1 MTEREVL
8 LCQTGCEV
16 SPPPH
21 LCLHRSPSWLSLCQQ
36 LLITPRRGVGH
47 ARVSFGSP
55 LCSPPRPLLPN
66 LPDSGDRN
74 ELPTTIGAATV

>member
-16 SPPPH
+16 SPPPL
-21 LCLHRSPSWLSLCQQ
+21 LCLHRSPSALSLCQQ

-55 LCSPPRPLLPN
+55 
-66 LPDSGDRN
+66 
-74 ELPTTIGAATV
+74 PTLSSVPALT